1 MQSSDNL
8 PADGATAVP
17 RLVDIRFEFI
27 VRSDNSALANA
38 VERVAQEATRGAC
51 NYAAHGSTPMA
62 DPGNSPPL

>member
-1 MQSSDNL
+1 VQSSDNL

-17 RLVDIRFEFI
+17 RLVDIRVEFV

-51 NYAAHGSTPMA
+51 NYAAHGSSPMTH
-62 DPGNSPPL
+62 PGNSSPP